1 MLRDNV
7 ETLLVVI
14 VVSLFL
20 LTSITHTKKLHN
32 STIGENL
39 WRMLKLN
46 VTFIFY
52 HESRTIR

>member
-1 MLRDNV
+1 MLRDTV

-14 VVSLFL
+14 VVYFL
-20 LTSITHTKKLHN
+20 LTSTTHTKKMHN

>member
-20 LTSITHTKKLHN
+20 LTSITHTKLHN

-39 WRMLKLN
+39 WRMLKRN